1 MTHSHLFSLSKLRQG
16 PNCRHRQP
24 HLSASVQVQDGFVG
38 VLELV
43 GEQGTEE
50 LGYDSQR

>member
-1 MTHSHLFSLSKLRQG
+1 MIHSHLFSLSKLRQG
-16 PNCRHRQP
+16 LNCRHRQP
-24 HLSASVQVQDGFVG
+24 HLPARVQMEDGLVG